1 MQETV
6 LQVRNLKTYFYTE
19 EGTVPAVDGLDFDL
33 HKGETLAIV
42 GESGCGK
49 SVTSLSI
56 LRIVPTPPGKILDG
70 EILYKGE
77 DLLKKT
83 EKQMRS
89 IRGNEITMIF
99 QEPLTSL
106 NPVFTIGNQLE
117 EAIRLHTDKRGAE
130 AKARAIEML
139 TLVGVNEPAK
149 RVKQYPYELSGG
161 MRQRVM
167 IAMALACEPDI
178 LIADEPTTA
187 LDVTIQAQILELMQE
202 LQKKLGMAIIMVT
215 HDLGVIA
222 TMCDEIIVMYGG
234 RVCERGTADE
244 IFYNPSHEYTK
255 GLLRSIPSTER
266 MKERLVPIAGNPIN
280 LLNMPAG
287 CAFCTRCDKAMKVCL
302 DYVPVERR
310 VGQDHLASCWLNDLA
325 LKDKAAEMAAAGES
339 ADAVQAAT
347 GWVKNEGGEWVFDPI
362 VVEEGG
368 ADA

>member
-1 MQETV
+1 MEPILEV
-6 LQVRNLKTYFYTE
+6 KDLKTYFITKDS
-19 EGTVPAVDGLDFDL
+19 TAKAVDGVSFSVMP
-33 HKGETLAIV
+33 GETFGLV

-49 SVTSLSI
+49 SATCRSI
-56 LRIVPTPPGKILDG
+56 LQLIHKPGKTVGGEVIYKGQNILDMPPA
-70 EILYKGE
+70 ELRK
-77 DLLKKT
+77 
-83 EKQMRS
+83 
-89 IRGNEITMIF
+89 IRGSEIGMIF
-99 QEPLTSL
+99 QEPMTSL
-106 NPVFTIGNQLE
+106 NPVLKIKEQIFENLK
-117 EAIRLHTDKRGAE
+117 DKNLT
-130 AKARAIEML
+130 KQQKHDRAIEL
-139 TLVGVNEPAK
+139 LKLVGIPTPET
-149 RVKQYPYELSGG
+149 RLDEYIHQYSGG
-161 MRQRVM
+161 MRQRAM
-167 IAMALACEPDI
+167 IAIALAAEPKV
-178 LIADEPTTA
+178 LLADEPTTA

-362 VVEEGG
+362 VAEEGG
-368 ADA
+368 ADDEQ